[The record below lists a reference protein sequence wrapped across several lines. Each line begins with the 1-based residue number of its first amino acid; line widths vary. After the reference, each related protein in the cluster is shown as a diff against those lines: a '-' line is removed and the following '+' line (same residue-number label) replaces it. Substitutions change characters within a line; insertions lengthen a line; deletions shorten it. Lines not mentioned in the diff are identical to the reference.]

1 MSIANLLLVVIF
13 MVENIKALCERHKT
27 TLKSLERELG
37 FGNGTIA
44 RWDDNSPAISKVLKV
59 ADYFD
64 VDVYTIIYGEK
75 QKKPAGA
82 ETDGRTGEAIDLF
95 CRLTPANRYMILAQ
109 LRAVVDAQEN
119 TGLSHH

>member
-75 QKKPAGA
+75 QKSPPAL
-82 ETDGRTGEAIDLF
+82 RPTGE
-95 CRLTPANRYMILAQ
+95 RLRLLICF
-109 LRAVVDAQEN
+109 V
-119 TGLSHH
+119 G